1 MTAEQ
6 ALSAYVEGEV
16 ANYDLSTKKCVP
28 GTVCGHLAQ
37 VYWSRTTH
45 VGCAVAINPS
55 GCFPD
60 ENGNTAPF
68 IVSVCHYRR
77 PGNCNTRS
85 TGFYDIFGENP
96 LSGICPSLEIPAG
109 DPEYV
114 YPTAPAA

>member
-1 MTAEQ
+1 MTADQ

-16 ANYDLSTKKCVP
+16 ANYDLSAKKCVP
-28 GTVCGHLAQ
+28 GTVCGHLTQ

-109 DPEYV
+109 DPTYV
-114 YPTAPAA
+114 YPTAPVA